1 MPYEVASLE
10 SELNELHPDHG
21 QIELTQNYS

>member
-10 SELNELHPDHG
+10 SELYELHPDQG
-21 QIELTQNYS
+21 QIKLTENDS